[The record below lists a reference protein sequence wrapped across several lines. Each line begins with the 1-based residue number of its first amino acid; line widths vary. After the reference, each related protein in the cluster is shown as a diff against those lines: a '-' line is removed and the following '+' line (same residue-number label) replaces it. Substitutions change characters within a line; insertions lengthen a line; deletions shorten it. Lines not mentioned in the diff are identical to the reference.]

1 MPVVKQI
8 RLFDVSLTSKLSTYS
23 VSDHMKTITETKSG
37 QLSPERREFIRKS
50 GALAAMS
57 LFGVAFFTSCGSDDD
72 TQPNP
77 NPPVGGSGITVSGNT
92 ITVNLD
98 LATALA
104 NTGGWALVVEAQ
116 TLIVNTGSD
125 NFSALTSVCTHSNC
139 DRNWTFASNVFTCTC
154 HGSRFNTSGAVLT
167 GPAIQ
172 PLKSYATSLSGKTLT
187 VTKS

>member
-1 MPVVKQI
+1 
-8 RLFDVSLTSKLSTYS
+8 
-23 VSDHMKTITETKSG
+23 MKTITATKSG

-57 LFGVAFFTSCGSDDD
+57 LFGVAFFTGCSSDED
-72 TQPNP
+72 TQPTP
-77 NPPVGGSGITVSGNT
+77 NPPAGGSGITVSGNT
-92 ITVNLD
+92 ITINLD

-116 TLIVNTGSD
+116 TLIVNTGSN

-154 HGSRFNTSGAVLT
+154 HGSRFDTSGAVLT

-172 PLKSYATSLSGKTLT
+172 PLRSYATSLNGKTLT

>member
-1 MPVVKQI
+1 MPVAKQI
-8 RLFDVSLTSKLSTYS
+8 RSFGASPTSKSSSLS

-57 LFGVAFFTSCGSDDD
+57 LFGVAFFTACSSDDD

-116 TLIVNTGSD
+116 TLIVNTGSN
-125 NFSALTSVCTHSNC
+125 NFSALTSVCTHTGC
-139 DRNWTFASNVFTCTC
+139 DRNWTFTSNVFTCTC
-154 HGSRFNTSGAVLT
+154 HGSRFDTSGAVLT

-172 PLKSYATSLSGKTLT
+172 ALRSYSTNLNGKTLT